1 MSGLFLDSNV
11 LVEGIC
17 SDWGLSKV
25 ILSLCAVRIH
35 QMILAEDVKDEVERS
50 LLMIVYSG
58 RRAERVLTDYDRF
71 IALARPQIVPSPGE
85 EEIFSARHLIRH
97 QNDVPILVA
106 ALNSRLDWLIINNRE
121 HFTLQVA
128 MRTGLRIASPFEFFQ
143 IVHSSA

>member
-85 EEIFSARHLIRH
+85 EEIFNARHLIRH

-106 ALNSRLDWLIINNRE
+106 ALNSRLD
-121 HFTLQVA
+121 
-128 MRTGLRIASPFEFFQ
+128 
-143 IVHSSA
+143 